1 MDHRCFIIMPQSEP
15 SGYAEGHFNR
25 VYDYVIVPAC
35 RAAGVWPTRA
45 DNASYDNPL
54 AVVTDIVDCEIA
66 LCDVSANNSIALYG
80 LAIRQALGL
89 PVALVKDKKSF
100 VMFDATELGLV
111 EYDESLR
118 IDTVQKT
125 IESLGESLKKAV
137 DTKKERHA
145 LLNRLGIGLP
155 QLTVEPAPM
164 QSGNTMVDTPI
175 PSSTTA
181 SMNEPTDQKVAK
193 GEESHIPIISPLP
206 DYVGDAFTEQ
216 QIVKLKAGDVLFHLR
231 HGKGKVNFIKKM
243 GLDQLASIQFDSG
256 PKLLVLGAS
265 NFFRKISR

>member
-45 DNASYDNPL
+45 DKESYENPL
-54 AVVTDIVDCEIA
+54 TVVTDIVDCEVA

-80 LAIRQALGL
+80 MAIRQALGL
-89 PVALVKDKKSF
+89 PVVLVKDKKSF
-100 VMFDATELGLV
+100 VMFDGTELGLV

-155 QLTVEPAPM
+155 QLTVEH
-164 QSGNTMVDTPI
+164 TIVETDVTPV
-175 PSSTTA
+175 STA
-181 SMNEPTDQKVAK
+181 STDEPTDQKVTKA
-193 GEESHIPIISPLP
+193 EESHIPIISPLP
-206 DYVGDAFTEQ
+206 DYVGEPFTEQ

-243 GLDQLASIQFDSG
+243 GKDQLASIQFDSG

-265 NFFRKISR
+265 NFFRKVNK